1 MALTAQEQEELARL
15 EKELGADTSYQSV
28 LINPNQPAPTVL
40 QQLGRGF
47 VETLPEMGSM
57 IGGTIGALGTRSP
70 AGARTG
76 AVLGSAAVRSMIGS
90 GAGGATGEAAQQ
102 AITGRPS
109 LFGVA
114 QSGVEQ
120 ATYDAAGN
128 LIFSAGGKA
137 YKVTKDFIK
146 SKLGAETAQ
155 IDNAIF
161 QADRLLKQE
170 GGFGLTPYQATGSQ
184 FEGVMESLARG
195 SFTAKPIMAKAD
207 VATEKAIQSAKGKI
221 LDNISTQVYD
231 SVATGRSFAESIE
244 AGDQALKD
252 TVRPFYD
259 NLSKTTGAQ
268 VNLIPIQNQ
277 ANQLINQA
285 EKAGGLTLT
294 DSEKAFLTRISSA
307 PEQIDF
313 ATAHDILSSF
323 KKIQRDAKSST
334 QPDSALYGR
343 MSSFVD
349 SLQKQMDSSFELVK
363 DKTLGVVGNRAIKAS
378 PLSFE
383 GKLAEDQSQNLA
395 EQYKFYSKLYR
406 EGINDLYSDTTA
418 KLLNKDPEFVGKTI
432 YQSGNVT
439 AFEETKKALGRAKQ
453 LDPKLNVE
461 DTLNSVRRGYVEN
474 LLKNEGTLDKLGS
487 KIESDEAVRR
497 TFNTILT
504 KDQQT
509 NVMKLLKAAELSAV
523 RPGQTAPL
531 FLAAQQA
538 QAVTGGLGTLALI
551 MNPEAQSAAANSPY
565 ATLAAGAAIFMGPR
579 FVAKAIT
586 DPAATNA
593 AVAMLKQQE
602 KGLPVTANLAAKAF
616 QAFEKAK
623 ITVEDLVQPTT
634 TTTSPAQTGLTA
646 AEQEELRKL
655 EQELNQ

>member
-1 MALTAQEQEELARL
+1 MALTAQEQEELAQL

-28 LINPNQPAPTVL
+28 LINPNQPAPSVF
-40 QQLGRGF
+40 QQLRQGF
-47 VETLPEMGSM
+47 VETLPEMGGM

-70 AGARTG
+70 TGARTG
-76 AVLGSAAVRSMIGS
+76 AALGSAAVRGMIGA
-90 GAGGATGEAAQQ
+90 GTGGATGEAVQQ

-137 YKVTKDFIK
+137 YRVTKDFIK
-146 SKLGAETAQ
+146 SKLGSEAAQ
-155 IDNAIF
+155 IDNALF

-170 GGFGLTPYQATGSQ
+170 GGFGLTPYQATGGQ
-184 FEGVMESLARG
+184 FEGIMESLSRG

-221 LDNISTQVYD
+221 LDDITTNVYD
-231 SVATGRSFAESIE
+231 SVATGNAFVDSIK
-244 AGDQALKD
+244 AGDKALGD
-252 TVRPFYD
+252 AVRPYYTELGRI
-259 NLSKTTGAQ
+259 NT
-268 VNLIPIQNQ
+268 IPVDIRPLQNQ
-277 ANQLINQA
+277 ALSILNRA
-285 EKAGGLTLT
+285 ERAGGLTL
-294 DSEKAFLTRISSA
+294 SSNEKAFLTRIA
-307 PEQIDF
+307 EAGDKVDF
-313 ATAHDILSSF
+313 GIAHDILSNF
-323 KKIQRDAKSST
+323 KTTARDLKNAAE
-334 QPDSALYGR
+334 PDSKLSAQYN
-343 MSSFVD
+343 SFI
-349 SLQKQMDSSFELVK
+349 SQLEKQMDAAGNNLKGSAISF
-363 DKTLGVVGNRAIKAS
+363 DGR
-378 PLSFE
+378 
-383 GKLAEDQSQNLA
+383 LAEDTTTTLA
-395 EQYKFYSKLYR
+395 DQYKFYSKLYR
-406 EGINDLYSDTTA
+406 ESINDLYTDTTA

-453 LDPKLNVE
+453 LNPDLNVN
-461 DTLNSVRRGYVEN
+461 DTLNSIRRGYVEN

-487 KIESDEAVRR
+487 KIESDEAIRR

-504 KDQQT
+504 KEQQT
-509 NVMKLLKAAELSAV
+509 NVMKLLKASELSSI
-523 RPGQTAPL
+523 RPDQTAPL
-531 FLAAQQA
+531 FFAAQQA
-538 QAVTGGLGTLALI
+538 QAATGIIGAGALI
-551 MNPEAQSAAANSPY
+551 FDSEAQKAAANSPF
-565 ATLAAGAAIFMGPR
+565 ATIATAGAVFLGPR
-579 FVAKAIT
+579 FIAKAIT
-586 DPAATNA
+586 NPEATNA

-623 ITVEDLVQPTT
+623 ITAEDLAQPTT

-655 EQELNQ
+655 EQELGR

>member
-28 LINPNQPAPTVL
+28 LINPNQPAPSVF
-40 QQLGRGF
+40 QQLRQGF
-47 VETLPEMGSM
+47 VETLPEMGGM

-70 AGARTG
+70 TGARTG
-76 AVLGSAAVRSMIGS
+76 AALGSAAVRSMIGA
-90 GAGGATGEAAQQ
+90 GTGGATGEAVQQ

-137 YKVTKDFIK
+137 YRVTKDFIK
-146 SKLGAETAQ
+146 SKLGSEAAQ
-155 IDNAIF
+155 IDNALF

-170 GGFGLTPYQATGSQ
+170 GGFGLTPYQATGGQ
-184 FEGVMESLARG
+184 FEGIMESLSRG

-221 LDNISTQVYD
+221 LDDITTNVYD
-231 SVATGRSFAESIE
+231 SVATGNAFVDSIK
-244 AGDQALKD
+244 AGDKALGD
-252 TVRPFYD
+252 AVRPYYTELGRI
-259 NLSKTTGAQ
+259 NT
-268 VNLIPIQNQ
+268 IPVDIRPLQNQ
-277 ANQLINQA
+277 ALSILNRA
-285 EKAGGLTLT
+285 ERAGGLTL
-294 DSEKAFLTRISSA
+294 SSNEKAFLTRIA
-307 PEQIDF
+307 EAGDKVDF
-313 ATAHDILSSF
+313 GIAHDILSNF
-323 KKIQRDAKSST
+323 KTTARDLKNAAE
-334 QPDSALYGR
+334 PDSKLSAQYN
-343 MSSFVD
+343 SFI
-349 SLQKQMDSSFELVK
+349 SQLEKQMDAAGNNLKGSAISF
-363 DKTLGVVGNRAIKAS
+363 DGR
-378 PLSFE
+378 
-383 GKLAEDQSQNLA
+383 LAEDTTTTLA
-395 EQYKFYSKLYR
+395 DQYKFYSKLYR
-406 EGINDLYSDTTA
+406 ESINDLYTDTTA

-453 LDPKLNVE
+453 LNPDLNIN
-461 DTLNSVRRGYVEN
+461 DTLNSIRRGYVEN

-487 KIESDEAVRR
+487 KIESDEAIRR

-504 KDQQT
+504 KEQQT
-509 NVMKLLKAAELSAV
+509 NVMKLLKAAELSSI
-523 RPGQTAPL
+523 RPDQTAPL
-531 FLAAQQA
+531 FFAAQQA
-538 QAVTGGLGTLALI
+538 QAATGIIGAGALI
-551 MNPEAQSAAANSPY
+551 FDSEAQKAAANSPF
-565 ATLAAGAAIFMGPR
+565 ATIATAGAVFLGPR
-579 FVAKAIT
+579 FIAKAIT
-586 DPAATNA
+586 NPEATNA

-623 ITVEDLVQPTT
+623 ITAEDLVQPTT

-655 EQELNQ
+655 EQELGQ

>member
-15 EKELGADTSYQSV
+15 EKELGANTSYQSV
-28 LINPNQPAPTVL
+28 LINPNQPTPSVL
-40 QQLGRGF
+40 QQLGQGF
-47 VETLPEMGSM
+47 VESLPEMGGM

-70 AGARTG
+70 TGARTG
-76 AVLGSAAVRSMIGS
+76 AALGSAAVRSMIGA
-90 GAGGATGEAAQQ
+90 GTGGATGEAVQQ

-137 YKVTKDFIK
+137 YRVTKDFIK
-146 SKLGAETAQ
+146 SKLGSETAQ
-155 IDNAIF
+155 IDNALF

-184 FEGVMESLARG
+184 FEGIMESLSRG

-221 LDNISTQVYD
+221 LDDITTNVYD
-231 SVATGRSFAESIE
+231 SVATGNTFVDSIK
-244 AGDQALKD
+244 AGDTALGNA
-252 TVRPFYD
+252 VRPYYTE
-259 NLSKTTGAQ
+259 LSRINT
-268 VNLIPIQNQ
+268 IPVDIRPLQNQ
-277 ANQLINQA
+277 ALSILNRA
-285 EKAGGLTLT
+285 ERAGGLTL
-294 DSEKAFLTRISSA
+294 SSNEKAFLTRIA
-307 PEQIDF
+307 EAGDKVDF
-313 ATAHDILSSF
+313 GIAHDILSNF
-323 KKIQRDAKSST
+323 KTTARDLKNAAE
-334 QPDSALYGR
+334 PDSKLSAQYN
-343 MSSFVD
+343 SFI
-349 SLQKQMDSSFELVK
+349 SQLEKQMDAAGNNLKGSAISF
-363 DKTLGVVGNRAIKAS
+363 DGR
-378 PLSFE
+378 
-383 GKLAEDQSQNLA
+383 LAEDTTTTLA
-395 EQYKFYSKLYR
+395 DQYKFYSKLYR
-406 EGINDLYSDTTA
+406 ESINDLYTDTTA

-453 LDPKLNVE
+453 LNPDLNVN
-461 DTLNSVRRGYVEN
+461 DTLNSIRRGYVEN

-487 KIESDEAVRR
+487 KIESDEAIRR

-509 NVMKLLKAAELSAV
+509 NVMKLLKAAELSSI
-523 RPGQTAPL
+523 RPDQTAPL
-531 FLAAQQA
+531 FFAAQQA
-538 QAVTGGLGTLALI
+538 QAVTGILGAGALI
-551 MNPEAQSAAANSPY
+551 FDSEAQKAAANSPF
-565 ATLAAGAAIFMGPR
+565 ATIATAGAVFLGPR
-579 FVAKAIT
+579 FIAKAIT
-586 DPAATNA
+586 NPEATNA

-623 ITVEDLVQPTT
+623 ITAEDLTQPTT
-634 TTTSPAQTGLTA
+634 TTTSPAQTGLTP

-655 EQELNQ
+655 EAELGR

>member
-1 MALTAQEQEELARL
+1 MALTTQEQEELARL

-28 LINPNQPAPTVL
+28 LINPNQPAPSIL
-40 QQLGRGF
+40 QQLGQGF
-47 VETLPEMGSM
+47 VEALPEMGGM
-57 IGGTIGALGTRSP
+57 IGGTLGVLGTRSP
-70 AGARTG
+70 TGARTG
-76 AVLGSAAVRSMIGS
+76 AALGSAAVRSMIGA
-90 GAGGATGEAAQQ
+90 GTGGATGEAVQQ

-137 YKVTKDFIK
+137 YRVSKDFIK
-146 SKLGAETAQ
+146 SKLGSETAQ

-207 VATEKAIQSAKGKI
+207 VATDKAIQSAKSKI
-221 LDNISTQVYD
+221 LDDITTSVYD
-231 SVATGRSFAESIE
+231 SVATGKAFAESIT
-244 AGDQALKD
+244 AGDNALSATVSPYYTALSSSNTVPVNIAPLQADALSILS
-252 TVRPFYD
+252 RSARGG
-259 NLSKTTGAQ
+259 NLAISPKEEQLLTQ
-268 VNLIPIQNQ
+268 I
-277 ANQLINQA
+277 AN
-285 EKAGGLTLT
+285 
-294 DSEKAFLTRISSA
+294 A
-307 PEQIDF
+307 PEKVDF
-313 ATAHDILSSF
+313 GIAHDILSGF
-323 KKIQRDAKSST
+323 KTKARDLKNSAE
-334 QPDSALYGR
+334 PDSKLSAQYNSIISKLE
-343 MSSFVD
+343 
-349 SLQKQMDSSFELVK
+349 KQMDSAGN
-363 DKTLGVVGNRAIKAS
+363 TLKGPAI
-378 PLSFE
+378 SFE
-383 GKLAEDQSQNLA
+383 GRLAEDTSSTLS

-406 EGINDLYSDTTA
+406 DSINDLYTDTTA

-439 AFEETKKALGRAKQ
+439 AFEETKKAIGRAKQ

-474 LLKNEGTLDKLGS
+474 LLKNEGTLDKLGN

-504 KDQQT
+504 KEQQT

-565 ATLAAGAAIFMGPR
+565 ATLATGAAIFMGPR

-602 KGLPVTANLAAKAF
+602 KGLPITTNLAAKAF

-623 ITVEDLVQPTT
+623 VTIEDLTQPTT

-646 AEQEELRKL
+646 AEQDELRKL
-655 EQELNQ
+655 EQELGR

>member
-28 LINPNQPAPTVL
+28 LINPNQPAPSVM

-47 VETLPEMGSM
+47 VEALPEMGGM

-70 AGARTG
+70 TGARTG
-76 AVLGSAAVRSMIGS
+76 AALGSAAVRSMIGA
-90 GAGGATGEAAQQ
+90 GTGGATGEAVQQ

-137 YKVTKDFIK
+137 YRVTKDFIK
-146 SKLGAETAQ
+146 SKLGSETAQ
-155 IDNAIF
+155 IDNALF

-170 GGFGLTPYQATGSQ
+170 GGFGLTPYQATGGQ
-184 FEGVMESLARG
+184 FEGIMESLSRG

-207 VATEKAIQSAKGKI
+207 IATEKAIQSAKGKI
-221 LDNISTQVYD
+221 LDDITTNIYD
-231 SVATGRSFAESIE
+231 SVATGNAFVDSIK
-244 AGDQALKD
+244 AGDKALGD
-252 TVRPFYD
+252 AVRPYYTELGRI
-259 NLSKTTGAQ
+259 NT
-268 VNLIPIQNQ
+268 IPVDIRPLQNQ
-277 ANQLINQA
+277 ALSILNRA
-285 EKAGGLTLT
+285 ERAGGLTL
-294 DSEKAFLTRISSA
+294 SSNEKAFLTRIA
-307 PEQIDF
+307 EAGDKVDF
-313 ATAHDILSSF
+313 GIAHDILSNF
-323 KKIQRDAKSST
+323 KTTARDLKNAAE
-334 QPDSALYGR
+334 PDSKLSAQYN
-343 MSSFVD
+343 SFI
-349 SLQKQMDSSFELVK
+349 SQLEKQMDAAGSNLKGS
-363 DKTLGVVGNRAIKAS
+363 AI
-378 PLSFE
+378 SFE
-383 GKLAEDQSQNLA
+383 GRLAEDTTTTLA
-395 EQYKFYSKLYR
+395 DQYKLYSKLYR
-406 EGINDLYSDTTA
+406 ESINDLYTDTTA

-453 LDPKLNVE
+453 LNPDLNIN
-461 DTLNSVRRGYVEN
+461 DTLNSIRRGYVEN

-487 KIESDEAVRR
+487 KIESDEAIRR

-504 KDQQT
+504 KEQQT
-509 NVMKLLKAAELSAV
+509 NVMKLLKAAELSSI
-523 RPGQTAPL
+523 RPDQTAPL
-531 FLAAQQA
+531 FFAAQQA
-538 QAVTGGLGTLALI
+538 QAATGIIGAGALI
-551 MNPEAQSAAANSPY
+551 FDSEAQKAAANSPF
-565 ATLAAGAAIFMGPR
+565 ATIATAGAVFLGPR
-579 FVAKAIT
+579 FIAKAIT
-586 DPAATNA
+586 NPEATNA

-623 ITVEDLVQPTT
+623 ITAEDLAQPTT

-655 EQELNQ
+655 EQELQ

>member
-15 EKELGADTSYQSV
+15 EKELGANTSYQSV

-40 QQLGRGF
+40 QQLKQGF
-47 VETLPEMGSM
+47 VETLPEMGGM

-70 AGARTG
+70 TGARTG
-76 AVLGSAAVRSMIGS
+76 AALGSAAVRSMIGA
-90 GAGGATGEAAQQ
+90 GAGGATGEAVQQ

-137 YKVTKDFIK
+137 YRVTKDFIK
-146 SKLGAETAQ
+146 SKLGSETAQ
-155 IDNAIF
+155 IDNALF

-170 GGFGLTPYQATGSQ
+170 GGFGLTPYQATGGQ
-184 FEGVMESLARG
+184 FEGIMESLSRG

-207 VATEKAIQSAKGKI
+207 VATDKAIQSAKGKI
-221 LDNISTQVYD
+221 LDDITTNVYD
-231 SVATGRSFAESIE
+231 SVATGNAFVDSIK
-244 AGDQALKD
+244 AGDKALGD
-252 TVRPFYD
+252 AVRPYYTELGRI
-259 NLSKTTGAQ
+259 NT
-268 VNLIPIQNQ
+268 IPVDIRPLQNQ
-277 ANQLINQA
+277 ALSILNRA
-285 EKAGGLTLT
+285 ERAGGLTL
-294 DSEKAFLTRISSA
+294 SSNEKAFLTRIA
-307 PEQIDF
+307 EAGDKVDF
-313 ATAHDILSSF
+313 GIAHDILSNF
-323 KKIQRDAKSST
+323 KTTARDLKNAAE
-334 QPDSALYGR
+334 PDSKLSAQYN
-343 MSSFVD
+343 SFI
-349 SLQKQMDSSFELVK
+349 SQLEKQMDAAGSNLKGS
-363 DKTLGVVGNRAIKAS
+363 AI
-378 PLSFE
+378 SFE
-383 GKLAEDQSQNLA
+383 GRLAEDTTTTLA
-395 EQYKFYSKLYR
+395 DQYKFYSKLYR
-406 EGINDLYSDTTA
+406 ESINDLYTDTTA

-453 LDPKLNVE
+453 LNPDLNVN
-461 DTLNSVRRGYVEN
+461 DTLNSIRRGYVEN

-504 KDQQT
+504 KEQQT
-509 NVMKLLKAAELSAV
+509 NVMKLLKAAELSSI
-523 RPGQTAPL
+523 RPDQTAPL
-531 FLAAQQA
+531 FFAAQQA
-538 QAVTGGLGTLALI
+538 QAATGIIGAGALI
-551 MNPEAQSAAANSPY
+551 FDSEAQKAAANSPF
-565 ATLAAGAAIFMGPR
+565 ATIATAGAVFLGPR
-579 FVAKAIT
+579 FIAKAIT
-586 DPAATNA
+586 NPEATNA

-623 ITVEDLVQPTT
+623 ITAEDLAQPTT

-655 EQELNQ
+655 EQELGQ

>member
-28 LINPNQPAPTVL
+28 LINPNQPAPSVF
-40 QQLGRGF
+40 QQLRQGF
-47 VETLPEMGSM
+47 VETLPEMGGM

-70 AGARTG
+70 TGARTG
-76 AVLGSAAVRSMIGS
+76 AALGSAAVRSMIGA
-90 GAGGATGEAAQQ
+90 GTGGATGEAVQQ

-137 YKVTKDFIK
+137 YRVTKDFIK
-146 SKLGAETAQ
+146 SKLGSEAAQ
-155 IDNAIF
+155 IDNALF

-170 GGFGLTPYQATGSQ
+170 GGFGLTPYQATGGQ
-184 FEGVMESLARG
+184 FEGIMESLSRG

-221 LDNISTQVYD
+221 LDDITTNVYD
-231 SVATGRSFAESIE
+231 SVATGNAFVDSIK
-244 AGDQALKD
+244 AGDKALGD
-252 TVRPFYD
+252 AVRPYYTELGRI
-259 NLSKTTGAQ
+259 NT
-268 VNLIPIQNQ
+268 IPVDIRPLQNQ
-277 ANQLINQA
+277 ALSILNRA
-285 EKAGGLTLT
+285 ERAGGLTL
-294 DSEKAFLTRISSA
+294 SSNEKAFLTRIA
-307 PEQIDF
+307 EAGDKVDF
-313 ATAHDILSSF
+313 GIAHDILSNF
-323 KKIQRDAKSST
+323 KTTARDLKNAAE
-334 QPDSALYGR
+334 PDSKLSAQYN
-343 MSSFVD
+343 SFI
-349 SLQKQMDSSFELVK
+349 SQLEKQMDAAGNNLKGSAISF
-363 DKTLGVVGNRAIKAS
+363 DGR
-378 PLSFE
+378 
-383 GKLAEDQSQNLA
+383 LAEDTTTTLA
-395 EQYKFYSKLYR
+395 DQYKFYSKLYR
-406 EGINDLYSDTTA
+406 ESINDLYTDTTA

-453 LDPKLNVE
+453 LNPDLNIN
-461 DTLNSVRRGYVEN
+461 DTLNSIRRGYVEN

-487 KIESDEAVRR
+487 KIESDEAIRR

-504 KDQQT
+504 KEQQT
-509 NVMKLLKAAELSAV
+509 NVMKLLKAAELSSI
-523 RPGQTAPL
+523 RPDQTAPL
-531 FLAAQQA
+531 FFAAQQA
-538 QAVTGGLGTLALI
+538 QAATGIIGAGALI
-551 MNPEAQSAAANSPY
+551 FDSEAQKAAANSPF
-565 ATLAAGAAIFMGPR
+565 ATIATAGAVFLGPR
-579 FVAKAIT
+579 FIAKAIT
-586 DPAATNA
+586 NPEATNA

-616 QAFEKAK
+616 QSFEKAK
-623 ITVEDLVQPTT
+623 ITAEDLVQPTT

-655 EQELNQ
+655 EQELGR

>member
-28 LINPNQPAPTVL
+28 LINPNQPAPSVM

-47 VETLPEMGSM
+47 VEALPEMGGM

-70 AGARTG
+70 TGARTG
-76 AVLGSAAVRSMIGS
+76 AALGSAAVRSMIGA
-90 GAGGATGEAAQQ
+90 GTGGATGEAVQQ

-137 YKVTKDFIK
+137 YRVTKDFIK
-146 SKLGAETAQ
+146 SKLGSETAQ
-155 IDNAIF
+155 IDNALF

-170 GGFGLTPYQATGSQ
+170 GGFGLTPYQATGGQ
-184 FEGVMESLARG
+184 FEGIMESLSRG

-207 VATEKAIQSAKGKI
+207 IATEKAIQSAKGKI
-221 LDNISTQVYD
+221 LDDITTNIYD
-231 SVATGRSFAESIE
+231 SVATGNAFVDSIK
-244 AGDQALKD
+244 AGDKALGD
-252 TVRPFYD
+252 AVRPYYTELGRI
-259 NLSKTTGAQ
+259 NT
-268 VNLIPIQNQ
+268 IPVDIRPLQNQ
-277 ANQLINQA
+277 ALSILNRA
-285 EKAGGLTLT
+285 ERAGGLTL
-294 DSEKAFLTRISSA
+294 SSNEKAFLTRIA
-307 PEQIDF
+307 EAGDKVDF
-313 ATAHDILSSF
+313 GIAHDILSNF
-323 KKIQRDAKSST
+323 KTTARDLKNAAE
-334 QPDSALYGR
+334 PDSKLSAQYN
-343 MSSFVD
+343 SFI
-349 SLQKQMDSSFELVK
+349 SQLEKQMDAAGSNLKGS
-363 DKTLGVVGNRAIKAS
+363 AI
-378 PLSFE
+378 SFE
-383 GKLAEDQSQNLA
+383 GRLAEDTTTTLA
-395 EQYKFYSKLYR
+395 DQYKFYSKLYR
-406 EGINDLYSDTTA
+406 ESINDLYTDTTA

-453 LDPKLNVE
+453 LNPDLNIN
-461 DTLNSVRRGYVEN
+461 DTLNSIRRGYVEN

-487 KIESDEAVRR
+487 KIESDEAIRR

-504 KDQQT
+504 KEQQT
-509 NVMKLLKAAELSAV
+509 NVMKLLKAAELSSI
-523 RPGQTAPL
+523 RPDQTAPL
-531 FLAAQQA
+531 FFAAQQA
-538 QAVTGGLGTLALI
+538 QAATGIIGAGALI
-551 MNPEAQSAAANSPY
+551 FDSEAQKAAANSPF
-565 ATLAAGAAIFMGPR
+565 ATIATAGAVFLGPR
-579 FVAKAIT
+579 FIAKAIT
-586 DPAATNA
+586 NPEATNA

-623 ITVEDLVQPTT
+623 ITAEDLAQPTT

-655 EQELNQ
+655 EQELQ

>member
-1 MALTAQEQEELARL
+1 MALTAAEQEELARL
-15 EKELGADTSYQSV
+15 EKEVGGDASYQSV
-28 LINPNQPAPTVL
+28 LINPNQPQPTVL
-40 QQLGRGF
+40 QQLGRSF
-47 VETLPEMGSM
+47 VETLPELGGMV
-57 IGGTIGALGTRSP
+57 GGTVGALGTRSP
-70 AGARTG
+70 TGARTG
-76 AVLGSAAVRSMIGS
+76 AAVGSAAVRSMIGA

-114 QSGVEQ
+114 QSGIEQ

-137 YKVTKDFIK
+137 YRVTKDFIK
-146 SKLGAETAQ
+146 SKLGSETAQ

-184 FEGVMESLARG
+184 FEGIMESLARG

-207 VATEKAIQSAKGKI
+207 LATEKAIQSAKGKI
-221 LDNISTQVYD
+221 LDDISTSVYD
-231 SVATGRSFAESIE
+231 SVATGKSFAESIE
-244 AGDQALKD
+244 AGDTALKN

-277 ANQLINQA
+277 ANQLLNQA

-294 DSEKAFLTRISSA
+294 DSEKVFLTKISSA

-313 ATAHDILSSF
+313 ATSHDILSSF

-343 MSSFVD
+343 ITAFVN
-349 SLQKQMDSSFELVK
+349 SLQKQMDSSFALVK
-363 DKTLGVVGNRAIKAS
+363 DNTFGIPGQKAVTPS

-383 GKLAEDQSQNLA
+383 GKLAEDQSQTLSD
-395 EQYKFYSKLYR
+395 QYKFYSKLYR
-406 EGINDLYSDTTA
+406 EGMDDLYSDTTA

-432 YQSGNVT
+432 YQNGSVT

-453 LDPKLNVE
+453 LDPKLNVT

-487 KIESDEAVRR
+487 KIETDEAVRR
-497 TFNTILT
+497 TFNTVLT

-531 FLAAQQA
+531 FVAAQQA
-538 QAVTGGLGTLALI
+538 QAVTGVVGAGAILL
-551 MNPEAQSAAANSPY
+551 NPEAQSAAANSPY
-565 ATLAAGAAIFMGPR
+565 ATAVTAGAILFGPR
-579 FVAKAIT
+579 FIAKAIT

-593 AVAMLKQQE
+593 AVSMLKQQE
-602 KGLPVTANLAAKAF
+602 KGLPITANLAAKTF
-616 QAFEKAK
+616 KVFEKAK
-623 ITVEDLVQPTT
+623 ITAEDLTQPTT
-634 TTTSPAQTGLTA
+634 ETTSPAQTGLTD
-646 AEQEELRKL
+646 AEKEELIRL
-655 EQELNQ
+655 EKELQ

>member
-28 LINPNQPAPTVL
+28 LINPNQPAPSVM

-47 VETLPEMGSM
+47 VEALPEMGGM

-70 AGARTG
+70 TGARTG
-76 AVLGSAAVRSMIGS
+76 AALGSAAVRSMIGA
-90 GAGGATGEAAQQ
+90 GTGGATGEAVQQ

-137 YKVTKDFIK
+137 YRVTKDFIK
-146 SKLGAETAQ
+146 SKLGSEAAQ
-155 IDNAIF
+155 IDNALF

-170 GGFGLTPYQATGSQ
+170 GGFGLTPYQATGGQ
-184 FEGVMESLARG
+184 FEGIMESLSRG

-221 LDNISTQVYD
+221 LDDITTNVYD
-231 SVATGRSFAESIE
+231 SVATGNAFVDSIK
-244 AGDQALKD
+244 AGDKALGD
-252 TVRPFYD
+252 AVRPYYTELGRI
-259 NLSKTTGAQ
+259 NT
-268 VNLIPIQNQ
+268 IPVDIRPLQNQ
-277 ANQLINQA
+277 ALSILNRA
-285 EKAGGLTLT
+285 ERAGGLTL
-294 DSEKAFLTRISSA
+294 SSNEKAFLTRIA
-307 PEQIDF
+307 EAGDKVDF
-313 ATAHDILSSF
+313 GIAHDILSNF
-323 KKIQRDAKSST
+323 KTTARDLKNAAE
-334 QPDSALYGR
+334 PDSKLSAQYN
-343 MSSFVD
+343 SFI
-349 SLQKQMDSSFELVK
+349 SQLEKQMDAAGNNLKGSAISF
-363 DKTLGVVGNRAIKAS
+363 DGR
-378 PLSFE
+378 
-383 GKLAEDQSQNLA
+383 LAEDTTTTLA
-395 EQYKFYSKLYR
+395 DQYKFYSKLYR
-406 EGINDLYSDTTA
+406 ESINDLYTDTTA

-453 LDPKLNVE
+453 LNPDLNVN
-461 DTLNSVRRGYVEN
+461 DTLNSIRRGYVEN

-487 KIESDEAVRR
+487 KIESDEAIRR

-504 KDQQT
+504 KEQQT
-509 NVMKLLKAAELSAV
+509 NVMKLLKASELSSI
-523 RPGQTAPL
+523 RPDQTAPL
-531 FLAAQQA
+531 FFAAQQA
-538 QAVTGGLGTLALI
+538 QAATGIIGAGALI
-551 MNPEAQSAAANSPY
+551 FDSEAQKAAANSPF
-565 ATLAAGAAIFMGPR
+565 ATIATAGAVFLGPR
-579 FVAKAIT
+579 FIAKAIT
-586 DPAATNA
+586 NPEATNA

-623 ITVEDLVQPTT
+623 ITAEDLAQPTT

-655 EQELNQ
+655 EQELGQ

>member
-28 LINPNQPAPTVL
+28 LINPNQPAPSVM

-47 VETLPEMGSM
+47 VEALPEMGGM

-70 AGARTG
+70 TGARTG
-76 AVLGSAAVRSMIGS
+76 AALGSAAVRSMIGA
-90 GAGGATGEAAQQ
+90 GTGGATGEAVQQ

-137 YKVTKDFIK
+137 YRVTKDFIK
-146 SKLGAETAQ
+146 SKLGSEAAQ
-155 IDNAIF
+155 IDNALF

-170 GGFGLTPYQATGSQ
+170 GGFGLTPYQATGGQ
-184 FEGVMESLARG
+184 FEGIMESLSRG

-221 LDNISTQVYD
+221 LDDITTNVYD
-231 SVATGRSFAESIE
+231 SVATGNAFVDSIK
-244 AGDQALKD
+244 AGDKALGD
-252 TVRPFYD
+252 AVRPYYTELGRI
-259 NLSKTTGAQ
+259 NT
-268 VNLIPIQNQ
+268 IPVDIRPLQNQ
-277 ANQLINQA
+277 ALSILNRA
-285 EKAGGLTLT
+285 ERAGGLTL
-294 DSEKAFLTRISSA
+294 SSNEKAFLTRIA
-307 PEQIDF
+307 EAGDKVDF
-313 ATAHDILSSF
+313 GIAHDILSNF
-323 KKIQRDAKSST
+323 KTTARDLKNAAE
-334 QPDSALYGR
+334 PDSKLSAQYN
-343 MSSFVD
+343 SFI
-349 SLQKQMDSSFELVK
+349 SQLEKQMDAAGNNLKGSAISF
-363 DKTLGVVGNRAIKAS
+363 DGR
-378 PLSFE
+378 
-383 GKLAEDQSQNLA
+383 LAEDTTTTLA
-395 EQYKFYSKLYR
+395 DQYKFYSKLYR
-406 EGINDLYSDTTA
+406 ESINDLYTDTTA

-453 LDPKLNVE
+453 LNPDLNIN
-461 DTLNSVRRGYVEN
+461 DTLNSIRRGYVEN

-487 KIESDEAVRR
+487 KIESDEAIRR

-504 KDQQT
+504 KEQQT
-509 NVMKLLKAAELSAV
+509 NVMKLLKASELSSI
-523 RPGQTAPL
+523 RPDQTAPL
-531 FLAAQQA
+531 FFAAQQA
-538 QAVTGGLGTLALI
+538 QAATGIIGAGALI
-551 MNPEAQSAAANSPY
+551 FDSEAQKAAANSPF
-565 ATLAAGAAIFMGPR
+565 ATIATAGAVFLGPR
-579 FVAKAIT
+579 FIAKAIT
-586 DPAATNA
+586 NPEATNA

-623 ITVEDLVQPTT
+623 ITAEDLAQPTT

-655 EQELNQ
+655 EQELGQ

>member
-1 MALTAQEQEELARL
+1 MALTTQEQEELARL

-28 LINPNQPAPTVL
+28 LINPNQPAPSIL
-40 QQLGRGF
+40 QQLGQGF
-47 VETLPEMGSM
+47 VEALPEMGGM
-57 IGGTIGALGTRSP
+57 VGGTLGVLGTRSP
-70 AGARTG
+70 TGARTG
-76 AVLGSAAVRSMIGS
+76 AALGSAAVRSMIGA
-90 GAGGATGEAAQQ
+90 GTGGATGEAVQQ

-137 YKVTKDFIK
+137 YRVSKDFIK
-146 SKLGAETAQ
+146 SKLGSETAQ

-207 VATEKAIQSAKGKI
+207 VATDKAIQSAKSKI
-221 LDNISTQVYD
+221 LDDITTSVYD
-231 SVATGRSFAESIE
+231 SVATGKAFAESIT
-244 AGDQALKD
+244 AGDNALSATVSPYYTALSSSNTVPVNIAPLQADALSILS
-252 TVRPFYD
+252 RYARGG
-259 NLSKTTGAQ
+259 NLAISPKEEQLLTQ
-268 VNLIPIQNQ
+268 I
-277 ANQLINQA
+277 AN
-285 EKAGGLTLT
+285 
-294 DSEKAFLTRISSA
+294 A
-307 PEQIDF
+307 PEKVDF
-313 ATAHDILSSF
+313 GIAHDILSGF
-323 KKIQRDAKSST
+323 KTKARDLKNSAE
-334 QPDSALYGR
+334 PDSKLSAQYNSIISKLE
-343 MSSFVD
+343 
-349 SLQKQMDSSFELVK
+349 KQMDSAGN
-363 DKTLGVVGNRAIKAS
+363 TLKGPAI
-378 PLSFE
+378 SFE
-383 GKLAEDQSQNLA
+383 GRLAEDTSSTLS

-406 EGINDLYSDTTA
+406 DSINDLYTDTTA

-439 AFEETKKALGRAKQ
+439 AFEETKKAIGRAKQ

-474 LLKNEGTLDKLGS
+474 LLKNEGTLDKLGN

-504 KDQQT
+504 KEQQT

-565 ATLAAGAAIFMGPR
+565 ATLVTGAAIFMGPR

-602 KGLPVTANLAAKAF
+602 KGLPITTNLAAKAF

-623 ITVEDLVQPTT
+623 VTIEDLTQPTT

-646 AEQEELRKL
+646 AEQDELRKL
-655 EQELNQ
+655 EQELGR

>member
-15 EKELGADTSYQSV
+15 EKELGANTSYQSV
-28 LINPNQPAPTVL
+28 LINPNQPAPSVM

-47 VETLPEMGSM
+47 VEALPEMGGM

-70 AGARTG
+70 TGARTG
-76 AVLGSAAVRSMIGS
+76 AALGSAAVRSMIGA
-90 GAGGATGEAAQQ
+90 GAGGATGEAVQQ

-137 YKVTKDFIK
+137 YRVTKDFIK
-146 SKLGAETAQ
+146 SKLGSEAAQ
-155 IDNAIF
+155 IDNALF

-170 GGFGLTPYQATGSQ
+170 GGFGLTPYQATGGQ
-184 FEGVMESLARG
+184 FEGIMESLSRG

-221 LDNISTQVYD
+221 LDDITTNVYD
-231 SVATGRSFAESIE
+231 SVATGNAFVDSIK
-244 AGDQALKD
+244 AGDKALGD
-252 TVRPFYD
+252 AVRPYYTELGRI
-259 NLSKTTGAQ
+259 NT
-268 VNLIPIQNQ
+268 IPVDIRPLQNQ
-277 ANQLINQA
+277 ALSILNRA
-285 EKAGGLTLT
+285 ERAGGLTL
-294 DSEKAFLTRISSA
+294 SSNEKAFLTRIA
-307 PEQIDF
+307 EAGDKVDF
-313 ATAHDILSSF
+313 GIAHDILSNF
-323 KKIQRDAKSST
+323 KTTARDLKNAAE
-334 QPDSALYGR
+334 PDSKLSAQYN
-343 MSSFVD
+343 SFI
-349 SLQKQMDSSFELVK
+349 SQLEKQMDAAGSNLKGS
-363 DKTLGVVGNRAIKAS
+363 AI
-378 PLSFE
+378 SFE
-383 GKLAEDQSQNLA
+383 GRLAEDTTTTLA
-395 EQYKFYSKLYR
+395 DQYKFYSKLYR
-406 EGINDLYSDTTA
+406 ESINDLYTDTTA

-453 LDPKLNVE
+453 LNPDLNVN
-461 DTLNSVRRGYVEN
+461 DTLNSIRRGYVEN

-487 KIESDEAVRR
+487 KIESDEAIRR

-504 KDQQT
+504 KEQQT
-509 NVMKLLKAAELSAV
+509 NVMKLLKASELSSI
-523 RPGQTAPL
+523 RPDQTAPL
-531 FLAAQQA
+531 FFAAQQA
-538 QAVTGGLGTLALI
+538 QAATGIIGAGALI
-551 MNPEAQSAAANSPY
+551 FDSEAQKAAANSPF
-565 ATLAAGAAIFMGPR
+565 ATIATAGAVFLGPR
-579 FVAKAIT
+579 FIAKAIT
-586 DPAATNA
+586 NPEATNA

-623 ITVEDLVQPTT
+623 ITAEDLAQPTT

-655 EQELNQ
+655 EQELGR

>member
-15 EKELGADTSYQSV
+15 EKELGANTSYQSV

-40 QQLGRGF
+40 QQLKQGF
-47 VETLPEMGSM
+47 VETLPEMGGM

-70 AGARTG
+70 TGARTG
-76 AVLGSAAVRSMIGS
+76 AALGSAAVRSMIGA
-90 GAGGATGEAAQQ
+90 GAGGATGEAVQQ

-137 YKVTKDFIK
+137 YRVTKDFIK
-146 SKLGAETAQ
+146 SKLGSETAQ
-155 IDNAIF
+155 IDNALF

-170 GGFGLTPYQATGSQ
+170 GGFGLTPYQATGGQ
-184 FEGVMESLARG
+184 FEGIMESLSRG

-221 LDNISTQVYD
+221 LDDITTSVYD
-231 SVATGRSFAESIE
+231 SVATGKAFAESIT
-244 AGDQALKD
+244 AGDDALSATVSPYYTALSSSNTVPVNIAPLQADALSILS
-252 TVRPFYD
+252 RYARGG
-259 NLSKTTGAQ
+259 NLAISPKEEQLLTQ
-268 VNLIPIQNQ
+268 I
-277 ANQLINQA
+277 AN
-285 EKAGGLTLT
+285 
-294 DSEKAFLTRISSA
+294 A
-307 PEQIDF
+307 PEKVDF
-313 ATAHDILSSF
+313 GIAHDILSGF
-323 KKIQRDAKSST
+323 KTKARDLKNSAE
-334 QPDSALYGR
+334 PDSKLSAQYNSIISKLE
-343 MSSFVD
+343 
-349 SLQKQMDSSFELVK
+349 KQMDAAGN
-363 DKTLGVVGNRAIKAS
+363 TLKGPAI
-378 PLSFE
+378 SFE
-383 GKLAEDQSQNLA
+383 GRLAEDTSATLS

-406 EGINDLYSDTTA
+406 DSINDLYTDTTA
-418 KLLNKDPEFVGKTI
+418 KLLKKDPEFVGKTI

-509 NVMKLLKAAELSAV
+509 NVMKLLKAAELSSV

-538 QAVTGGLGTLALI
+538 QAVTGGLGTLAII

-565 ATLAAGAAIFMGPR
+565 ATLAAGTAIFMGPR

-623 ITVEDLVQPTT
+623 ITAEDLVQPTT

-655 EQELNQ
+655 EQELGQ

>member
-15 EKELGADTSYQSV
+15 EKELGANTSYQSV

-40 QQLGRGF
+40 QQLKQGF
-47 VETLPEMGSM
+47 VETLPEMGGM

-70 AGARTG
+70 TGARTG
-76 AVLGSAAVRSMIGS
+76 AALGSAAVRSMIGA
-90 GAGGATGEAAQQ
+90 GAGGATGEAVQQ

-114 QSGVEQ
+114 RSGVEQ

-137 YKVTKDFIK
+137 YRVTKDFIK
-146 SKLGAETAQ
+146 SKLGSEAAQ
-155 IDNAIF
+155 IDNALF

-170 GGFGLTPYQATGSQ
+170 GGFGLTPYQATGGQ
-184 FEGVMESLARG
+184 FEGIMESLSRG

-207 VATEKAIQSAKGKI
+207 VATDKAIQSAKGKI
-221 LDNISTQVYD
+221 LDDITTNVYD
-231 SVATGRSFAESIE
+231 SVATGNAFVDSIK
-244 AGDQALKD
+244 AGDKALGD
-252 TVRPFYD
+252 AVRPYYTELGRI
-259 NLSKTTGAQ
+259 NT
-268 VNLIPIQNQ
+268 IPVDIRPLQNQ
-277 ANQLINQA
+277 ALSILNRA
-285 EKAGGLTLT
+285 ERAGGLTL
-294 DSEKAFLTRISSA
+294 SSNEKAFLTRIA
-307 PEQIDF
+307 EAGDKVDF
-313 ATAHDILSSF
+313 GIAHDILSNF
-323 KKIQRDAKSST
+323 KTTARDLKNAAE
-334 QPDSALYGR
+334 PDSKLSAQYN
-343 MSSFVD
+343 SFI
-349 SLQKQMDSSFELVK
+349 SQLEKQMDAAGSNLKGS
-363 DKTLGVVGNRAIKAS
+363 AI
-378 PLSFE
+378 SFE
-383 GKLAEDQSQNLA
+383 GRLAEDTTTTLA
-395 EQYKFYSKLYR
+395 DQYKFYSKLYR
-406 EGINDLYSDTTA
+406 ESINDLYTDTTA

-453 LDPKLNVE
+453 LNPDLNVN
-461 DTLNSVRRGYVEN
+461 DTLNSIRRGYVEN

-504 KDQQT
+504 KEQQT
-509 NVMKLLKAAELSAV
+509 NVMKLLKAAELSSI
-523 RPGQTAPL
+523 RPDQTAPL
-531 FLAAQQA
+531 FFAAQQA
-538 QAVTGGLGTLALI
+538 QAATGILGAGALI
-551 MNPEAQSAAANSPY
+551 FDSEAQKAAANSPF
-565 ATLAAGAAIFMGPR
+565 ATIATAGAVFLGPR
-579 FVAKAIT
+579 FIAKAIT
-586 DPAATNA
+586 NPEATNA

-623 ITVEDLVQPTT
+623 ITAEDLAQPTT

-655 EQELNQ
+655 EQELQ

>member
-28 LINPNQPAPTVL
+28 LINPNQPAPSIL

-47 VETLPEMGSM
+47 VEALPEMGGM

-70 AGARTG
+70 TGARTG
-76 AVLGSAAVRSMIGS
+76 AALGSAAVRSMIGA

-109 LFGVA
+109 LFGVV

-128 LIFSAGGKA
+128 LLFSAGGKA
-137 YKVTKDFIK
+137 YKVSKDFIK
-146 SKLGAETAQ
+146 SKLGSETAQ

-221 LDNISTQVYD
+221 LDDITTGIYD
-231 SVATGRSFAESIE
+231 SVATGNAFADSIK
-244 AGDQALKD
+244 AGDKALSETVSPYYKELARINTIPVDIRPLQAD
-252 TVRPFYD
+252 AQAI
-259 NLSKTTGAQ
+259 LSRG
-268 VNLIPIQNQ
+268 
-277 ANQLINQA
+277 
-285 EKAGGLTLT
+285 ERSGGLTIT
-294 DSEKAFLTRISSA
+294 SSEKQLLTQIIEA
-307 PEQIDF
+307 PEKVDF
-313 ATAHDILSSF
+313 GIAHEILSSF
-323 KKIQRDAKSST
+323 KTKARDLKNSAEPDTKLSAQYKSIISR
-334 QPDSALYGR
+334 LE
-343 MSSFVD
+343 
-349 SLQKQMDSSFELVK
+349 KQMD
-363 DKTLGVVGNRAIKAS
+363 TAGNQLKGSAI
-378 PLSFE
+378 SFE
-383 GKLAEDQSQNLA
+383 GRLAEDTTTTLSD
-395 EQYKFYSKLYR
+395 QYKFYSKLYR
-406 EGINDLYSDTTA
+406 DSITDLYTDTTA

-474 LLKNEGTLDKLGS
+474 LLKNEGTLDKLGQ

-504 KDQQT
+504 KEQQT
-509 NVMKLLKAAELSAV
+509 NVMKLLKAAELSSV
-523 RPGQTAPL
+523 RPDQTAPL
-531 FLAAQQA
+531 FFAAQQA
-538 QAVTGGLGTLALI
+538 QAATGIIGAGALI
-551 MNPEAQSAAANSPY
+551 FDSEAQKAAANSPF
-565 ATLAAGAAIFMGPR
+565 ATIATAGAVFLGPR
-579 FVAKAIT
+579 FIAKAIT
-586 DPAATNA
+586 NPEATNA

-623 ITVEDLVQPTT
+623 ITAEDLAQPTT
-634 TTTSPAQTGLTA
+634 TTTAPAPAGLTE
-646 AEQEELRKL
+646 AEKEELRKL
-655 EQELNQ
+655 EQELGR

>member
-1 MALTAQEQEELARL
+1 MALTAQEQEELAQL

-28 LINPNQPAPTVL
+28 LINPNQPAPSVM

-47 VETLPEMGSM
+47 VEALPEMGGM

-70 AGARTG
+70 TGVRTG
-76 AVLGSAAVRSMIGS
+76 AALGSAAVRSMIGA
-90 GAGGATGEAAQQ
+90 GTGGATGEAVQQ

-137 YKVTKDFIK
+137 YRVTKDFIK
-146 SKLGAETAQ
+146 SKLGSEAAQ
-155 IDNAIF
+155 IDNALF

-170 GGFGLTPYQATGSQ
+170 GGFGLTPYQATGGQ
-184 FEGVMESLARG
+184 FEGIMESLSRG

-221 LDNISTQVYD
+221 LDDITTNVYD
-231 SVATGRSFAESIE
+231 SVATGNAFVDSIK
-244 AGDQALKD
+244 AGDKALGD
-252 TVRPFYD
+252 AVRPYYTELGRI
-259 NLSKTTGAQ
+259 NT
-268 VNLIPIQNQ
+268 IPVDIRPLQNQ
-277 ANQLINQA
+277 ALSILNRA
-285 EKAGGLTLT
+285 ERAGGLTL
-294 DSEKAFLTRISSA
+294 SSNEKAFLTRIA
-307 PEQIDF
+307 EAGDKVDF
-313 ATAHDILSSF
+313 GIAHDILSNF
-323 KKIQRDAKSST
+323 KTTARDLKNAAE
-334 QPDSALYGR
+334 PDSKLSAQYN
-343 MSSFVD
+343 SFI
-349 SLQKQMDSSFELVK
+349 SQLEKQMDAAGNNLKGSAISF
-363 DKTLGVVGNRAIKAS
+363 DGR
-378 PLSFE
+378 
-383 GKLAEDQSQNLA
+383 LAEDTTTTLA
-395 EQYKFYSKLYR
+395 DQYKFYSKLYR
-406 EGINDLYSDTTA
+406 ESINDLYTDTTA

-453 LDPKLNVE
+453 LNPDLNIN
-461 DTLNSVRRGYVEN
+461 DTLNSIRRGYVEN

-487 KIESDEAVRR
+487 KIESDEAIRR

-504 KDQQT
+504 KEQQT
-509 NVMKLLKAAELSAV
+509 NVMKLLKASELSSI
-523 RPGQTAPL
+523 RPDQTAPL
-531 FLAAQQA
+531 FFAAQQA
-538 QAVTGGLGTLALI
+538 QAATGIIGAGALI
-551 MNPEAQSAAANSPY
+551 FDSEAQKAAANSPF
-565 ATLAAGAAIFMGPR
+565 ATIATAGAVFLGPR
-579 FVAKAIT
+579 FIAKAIT
-586 DPAATNA
+586 NPEATNA

-602 KGLPVTANLAAKAF
+602 KGLPVTANLASKAF

-623 ITVEDLVQPTT
+623 ITAEDLAQPTT

-655 EQELNQ
+655 EQELGQ

>member
-28 LINPNQPAPTVL
+28 LINPNQPAPSVM

-47 VETLPEMGSM
+47 VEALPEMGGM

-70 AGARTG
+70 TGARTG
-76 AVLGSAAVRSMIGS
+76 AALGSAAVRSMIGA
-90 GAGGATGEAAQQ
+90 GAGGATGEAVQQ

-137 YKVTKDFIK
+137 YRVTKDFIK
-146 SKLGAETAQ
+146 SKLGSEAAQ
-155 IDNAIF
+155 IDNALF

-170 GGFGLTPYQATGSQ
+170 GGFGLTPYQATGGQ
-184 FEGVMESLARG
+184 FEGIMESLSRG

-221 LDNISTQVYD
+221 LDDITTNVYD
-231 SVATGRSFAESIE
+231 SVATGNAFVDSIK
-244 AGDQALKD
+244 AGDKALGD
-252 TVRPFYD
+252 AVRPYYTELGRI
-259 NLSKTTGAQ
+259 NT
-268 VNLIPIQNQ
+268 IPVDIRPLQNQ
-277 ANQLINQA
+277 ALSILNRA
-285 EKAGGLTLT
+285 ERAGGLTL
-294 DSEKAFLTRISSA
+294 SSNEKAFLTRIA
-307 PEQIDF
+307 EAGDKVDF
-313 ATAHDILSSF
+313 GIAHDILSNF
-323 KKIQRDAKSST
+323 KTTARDLKNAAE
-334 QPDSALYGR
+334 PDSKLSAQYN
-343 MSSFVD
+343 SFI
-349 SLQKQMDSSFELVK
+349 SQLEKQMDAAGNNLKGSAISF
-363 DKTLGVVGNRAIKAS
+363 DGR
-378 PLSFE
+378 
-383 GKLAEDQSQNLA
+383 LAEDTTTTLA
-395 EQYKFYSKLYR
+395 DQYKFYSKLYR
-406 EGINDLYSDTTA
+406 ESINDLYTDTTA

-453 LDPKLNVE
+453 LNPDLNVN
-461 DTLNSVRRGYVEN
+461 DTLNSIRRGYVEN

-487 KIESDEAVRR
+487 KIESDEAIRR

-504 KDQQT
+504 KEQQT
-509 NVMKLLKAAELSAV
+509 NVMKLLKASELSSI
-523 RPGQTAPL
+523 RPDQTAPL
-531 FLAAQQA
+531 FFAAQQA
-538 QAVTGGLGTLALI
+538 QAATGIIGAGALI
-551 MNPEAQSAAANSPY
+551 FDSEAQKAAANSPF
-565 ATLAAGAAIFMGPR
+565 ATIATAGAVFLGPR
-579 FVAKAIT
+579 FIAKAIT
-586 DPAATNA
+586 NPEATNA

-623 ITVEDLVQPTT
+623 ITAEDLAQPTT

-655 EQELNQ
+655 EQELGR

>member
-15 EKELGADTSYQSV
+15 EKELGANTSYQSV
-28 LINPNQPAPTVL
+28 LINPNQPAPSVM

-47 VETLPEMGSM
+47 VEALPEMGGM

-70 AGARTG
+70 TGARTG
-76 AVLGSAAVRSMIGS
+76 AALGSAAVRSMIGA
-90 GAGGATGEAAQQ
+90 GAGGATGEAVQQ

-137 YKVTKDFIK
+137 YRVTKDFIK
-146 SKLGAETAQ
+146 SKLGSEAAQ
-155 IDNAIF
+155 IDNALF

-170 GGFGLTPYQATGSQ
+170 GGFGLTPYQATGGQ
-184 FEGVMESLARG
+184 FEGIMESLSRG

-221 LDNISTQVYD
+221 LDDITTNVYD
-231 SVATGRSFAESIE
+231 SVATGNAFVDSIK
-244 AGDQALKD
+244 AGDKALGD
-252 TVRPFYD
+252 AVRPYYTELGRI
-259 NLSKTTGAQ
+259 NT
-268 VNLIPIQNQ
+268 IPVDIRPLQNQ
-277 ANQLINQA
+277 ALSILNRA
-285 EKAGGLTLT
+285 ERAGGLTL
-294 DSEKAFLTRISSA
+294 SSNEKAFLTRIA
-307 PEQIDF
+307 EAGDKVDF
-313 ATAHDILSSF
+313 GIAHDILSNF
-323 KKIQRDAKSST
+323 KTTARDLKNAAE
-334 QPDSALYGR
+334 PDSKLSAQYN
-343 MSSFVD
+343 SFI
-349 SLQKQMDSSFELVK
+349 SQLEKQMDAAGNNLKGSAISF
-363 DKTLGVVGNRAIKAS
+363 DGR
-378 PLSFE
+378 
-383 GKLAEDQSQNLA
+383 LAEDTTTTLA
-395 EQYKFYSKLYR
+395 DQYKFYSKLYR
-406 EGINDLYSDTTA
+406 ESINDLYTDTTA

-453 LDPKLNVE
+453 LNPDLNVN
-461 DTLNSVRRGYVEN
+461 DTLNSIRRGYVEN

-487 KIESDEAVRR
+487 KIESDEAIRR

-504 KDQQT
+504 KEQQT
-509 NVMKLLKAAELSAV
+509 NVMKLLKASELSSI
-523 RPGQTAPL
+523 RPDQTAPL
-531 FLAAQQA
+531 FFAAQQA
-538 QAVTGGLGTLALI
+538 QAATGIIGAGALI
-551 MNPEAQSAAANSPY
+551 FDSEAQKAAANSPF
-565 ATLAAGAAIFMGPR
+565 ATIATAGAVFLGPR
-579 FVAKAIT
+579 FIAKAIT
-586 DPAATNA
+586 NPEATNA

-623 ITVEDLVQPTT
+623 ITAEDLAQPTT

-655 EQELNQ
+655 EQELGR

>member
-1 MALTAQEQEELARL
+1 MALTTQEQEELARL

-28 LINPNQPAPTVL
+28 LINPNQPTPSVM

-47 VETLPEMGSM
+47 VETLPEMGGM

-70 AGARTG
+70 TGARTG
-76 AVLGSAAVRSMIGS
+76 AALGSAAVRSMIGA

-109 LFGVA
+109 LFGVV

-128 LIFSAGGKA
+128 LLFSAGGKA
-137 YKVTKDFIK
+137 YKVSKDFIK
-146 SKLGAETAQ
+146 SKLGSETAQ
-155 IDNAIF
+155 IDNALF

-170 GGFGLTPYQATGSQ
+170 GGFGLTPYQATGGQ
-184 FEGVMESLARG
+184 FEGIMESLSRG

-221 LDNISTQVYD
+221 LDDITTNVYD
-231 SVATGRSFAESIE
+231 SVATGNAFVDSIK
-244 AGDQALKD
+244 AGDKALGD
-252 TVRPFYD
+252 AVRPYYTE
-259 NLSKTTGAQ
+259 LSRINT
-268 VNLIPIQNQ
+268 IPVDIRPLQNQ
-277 ANQLINQA
+277 ALSILNRA
-285 EKAGGLTLT
+285 ERAGGLTL
-294 DSEKAFLTRISSA
+294 SSNEKAFLTRIA
-307 PEQIDF
+307 EAGDKVDF
-313 ATAHDILSSF
+313 GIAHDILSNF
-323 KKIQRDAKSST
+323 KTTARDLKNAAE
-334 QPDSALYGR
+334 PDSKLSAQYN
-343 MSSFVD
+343 SFI
-349 SLQKQMDSSFELVK
+349 SQLEKQMDAAGNNLKGSAISF
-363 DKTLGVVGNRAIKAS
+363 DGR
-378 PLSFE
+378 
-383 GKLAEDQSQNLA
+383 LAEDTTTTLA
-395 EQYKFYSKLYR
+395 DQYKFYSKLYR
-406 EGINDLYSDTTA
+406 ESINDLYTDTTA

-453 LDPKLNVE
+453 LNPDLNIN
-461 DTLNSVRRGYVEN
+461 DTLNSIRRGYVEN

-487 KIESDEAVRR
+487 KIESDEAIRR

-504 KDQQT
+504 KEQQT
-509 NVMKLLKAAELSAV
+509 NVMKLLKASELSSI
-523 RPGQTAPL
+523 RPDQTAPL
-531 FLAAQQA
+531 FFAAQQA
-538 QAVTGGLGTLALI
+538 QAATGIIGAGALI
-551 MNPEAQSAAANSPY
+551 FDSEAQKAAANSPFAII
-565 ATLAAGAAIFMGPR
+565 ATAGAVFLGPR
-579 FVAKAIT
+579 FIAKAIT
-586 DPAATNA
+586 NPEATNA

-623 ITVEDLVQPTT
+623 ITAEDLAQPTT

-655 EQELNQ
+655 EQELQ